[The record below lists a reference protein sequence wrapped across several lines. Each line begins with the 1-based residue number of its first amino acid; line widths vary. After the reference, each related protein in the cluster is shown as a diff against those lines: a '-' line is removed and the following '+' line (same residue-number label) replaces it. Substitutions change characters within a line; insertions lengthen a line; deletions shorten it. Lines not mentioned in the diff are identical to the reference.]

1 MGTHLWRIDRTGDQ
15 LATDS
20 TVNDVLTRESMVD
33 AAADLSQVEIKVL
46 FGGRCS
52 ISCTK
57 TGWVLLTSSPP
68 ADAVLAASLSGWT
81 EDDSGRAATK
91 H

>member
-20 TVNDVLTRESMVD
+20 TVNDVRTRESMVD

-46 FGGRCS
+46 FGGRRS
-52 ISCTK
+52 ISCPK
-57 TGWVLLTSSPP
+57 TGWVLLTSSVP

-81 EDDSGRAATK
+81 EDDSGRAASR

>member
-1 MGTHLWRIDRTGDQ
+1 MGTHLWKVDRTGDE

-33 AAADLSQVEIKVL
+33 AAADLSQVEIKVV
-46 FGGRCS
+46 FGGRFS
-52 ISCTK
+52 ISCPK
-57 TGWVLLTSSPP
+57 TGWVLLTSSAA

-81 EDDSGRAATK
+81 EDDSGRAASR